1 MVCNACT
8 MLRYLAL
15 ASVTE
20 FRATLI
26 DSRHAVNILYM
37 YTIYIQYPYDMSN
50 SERKNQAKHKLLN
63 I

>member
-26 DSRHAVNILYM
+26 DSRHAVNILY
-37 YTIYIQYPYDMSN
+37 TIYIQYPYDMSN
-50 SERKNQAKHKLLN
+50 SERKIKQNTN
-63 I
+63 Y